1 MTNAKLHLMF
11 LKNLNDNL
19 EDVLDRP
26 IVPPLI
32 RELQA
37 KLPDV
42 NTQTL
47 EAIIAASF
55 AILDTIEANK

>member
-1 MTNAKLHLMF
+1 MTNAKLQSIF

-19 EDVLDRP
+19 EDILDRP
-26 IVPPLI
+26 IVPRLV
-32 RELQA
+32 RELQP

-47 EAIIAASF
+47 EAIIATSF
-55 AILDTIEANK
+55 AMLDTIDAKK